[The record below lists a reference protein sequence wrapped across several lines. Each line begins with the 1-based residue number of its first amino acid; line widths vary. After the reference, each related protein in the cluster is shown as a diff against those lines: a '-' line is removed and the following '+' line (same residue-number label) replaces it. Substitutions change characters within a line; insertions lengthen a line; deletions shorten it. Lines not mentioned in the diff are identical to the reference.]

1 MSSIFT
7 AWWLTNDAE
16 TIFDL
21 NYSRGSFCIIFF
33 TFFPIKCS
41 MRHAISVMTNITDD
55 RRLYVVG
62 HRGNFFLLYVLSYW
76 SVQITRRDHVSSL
89 HAQKFSFSLLTSSSS
104 PRSSHNCIDS
114 HLNHFLVAHNLLY
127 CVRKLS

>member
-41 MRHAISVMTNITDD
+41 MRHAISVMTNLTDD

-62 HRGNFFLLYVLSYW
+62 HRGNFFSTLRFVLLICTNYEARSCFF
-76 SVQITRRDHVSSL
+76 T
-89 HAQKFSFSLLTSSSS
+89 AQKFSFSLLTSSSS
-104 PRSSHNCIDS
+104 SRSSHNCIDS